1 MPTNV
6 IFCNSSRDIWSHG
19 GGRQLRDLLA
29 SALSTLLLMEDKDRP
44 VYISSPWISNF
55 VLFQNHYR
63 EFEALFPD
71 MSDRLEFRFSDYLK
85 RLARKLPVRIIT
97 TKNDISEAFLANFP
111 QTGLPL
117 TVRYHF
123 AKEEYHEKGLLAPSF
138 YIEGSMNFTYRGVYV
153 SGEKITYHC
162 GLAQHG
168 AQKILKAYL
177 EFERRWNLLE
187 KSE

>member
-1 MPTNV
+1 MFFPN
-6 IFCNSSRDIWSHG
+6 SRDIWSHG
-19 GGRQLRDLLA
+19 SGSQLRNLLA
-29 SALSTLLLMEDKDRP
+29 SALSTLLLMEGKDRP

-71 MSDRLEFRFSDYLK
+71 LADHLEIRFSDYLK

-97 TKNDISEAFLANFP
+97 TKNDVSEAFLANFLQIGP
-111 QTGLPL
+111 PPM
-117 TVRYHF
+117 VRYRF

-153 SGEKITYHC
+153 SEEKITYHC
-162 GLAQHG
+162 GLGQHG
-168 AQKILKAYL
+168 AQKILTAYL